1 VGLIPLVFR
10 SASFHQ
16 PSASDRSL
24 AMRRFLSPL
33 LGFLLSLSL
42 GAGTLVAGASPSWA
56 YPFYAQQNYAS
67 PREATGK
74 IVCANCHLAKKLTQ
88 VEVPQ
93 AVFPDT
99 VFKAEVKIPYDSSI
113 QQVAGDGSPTGL
125 NVGAVV
131 MLPEGFRLAPPERL
145 SEELKEETAGIYYT
159 QYSETQPNILLVG
172 PLPGDQHKTIVFPVL
187 SPDPASDSA
196 IHFGKY
202 QIHVGGNR
210 GRGQVNP
217 TGEKTNNNAFT
228 ASVAGTI
235 SAITTAENGTTEV
248 EISTAD
254 GRVTETIPAG
264 PTLKVAV
271 GDTVAAG
278 APLTNDPNVGG
289 FGQVDAE
296 VVLQNPNRIYGL
308 LAFFSLVALA
318 QILLVLKK
326 RQVEKVQAAEGAI

>member
-1 VGLIPLVFR
+1 
-10 SASFHQ
+10 
-16 PSASDRSL
+16 
-24 AMRRFLSPL
+24 MRRSFSSL
-33 LGFLLSLSL
+33 LGFLLALSL
-42 GAGTLVAGASPSWA
+42 GTGILLAGASPSWA
-56 YPFYAQQNYAS
+56 YPFWAQQNYAS

-99 VFKAEVKIPYDSSI
+99 VFKAEVKIPYDASV
-113 QQVAGDGSPTGL
+113 QQVAGDGSATGL

-145 SEELKEETAGIYYT
+145 SEQLKEETAGIYYT
-159 QYSETQPNILLVG
+159 QYSDTQPNILLVG
-172 PLPGDQHKTIVFPVL
+172 PLPGDQHQTIVFPVL
-187 SPDPASDSA
+187 SPDPATDSA

-202 QIHVGGNR
+202 SIHVGGNR
-210 GRGQVNP
+210 GRGQVYP
-217 TGEKTNNNAFT
+217 TGEKSNNNLFT
-228 ASVAGTI
+228 APAAGTVSAI
-235 SAITTAENGTTEV
+235 SAGENGASLV
-248 EISTAD
+248 EIATPD
-254 GRVTETIPAG
+254 GKVSETIPAG

-271 GDTVAAG
+271 GDVLAAG

-296 VVLQNPNRIYGL
+296 VVLQNPVRIYGL
-308 LAFFSLVALA
+308 LALFALVALA

-326 RQVEKVQAAEGAI
+326 RQVEKVQAAEGIL

>member
-1 VGLIPLVFR
+1 
-10 SASFHQ
+10 
-16 PSASDRSL
+16 
-24 AMRRFLSPL
+24 MRRSFSSL
-33 LGFLLSLSL
+33 LGFLLALSL
-42 GAGTLVAGASPSWA
+42 GTGILLAGASPSWA
-56 YPFYAQQNYAS
+56 YPFWAQQNYAS

-99 VFKAEVKIPYDSSI
+99 VFKAEVKIPYDASV
-113 QQVAGDGSPTGL
+113 QQVAGDGSATGL

-145 SEELKEETAGIYYT
+145 SEQLKEETAGIYYT
-159 QYSETQPNILLVG
+159 QYSDTQPNILLVG
-172 PLPGDQHKTIVFPVL
+172 PLPGDQHQSIVFPVL
-187 SPDPASDSA
+187 SPDPATDSA

-202 QIHVGGNR
+202 SIHVGGNR
-210 GRGQVNP
+210 GRGQVYP
-217 TGEKTNNNAFT
+217 TGEKSNNNLFT
-228 ASVAGTI
+228 APAAGMVSAI
-235 SAITTAENGTTEV
+235 SAGENGASLV
-248 EISTAD
+248 EIATPD
-254 GRVTETIPAG
+254 GKVSETIPAG

-271 GDTVAAG
+271 GDVLAAG

-296 VVLQNPNRIYGL
+296 VVLQNPVRIYGL
-308 LAFFSLVALA
+308 LALFALVALA

-326 RQVEKVQAAEGAI
+326 RQVEKVQAAEGIL

>member
-1 VGLIPLVFR
+1 
-10 SASFHQ
+10 
-16 PSASDRSL
+16 
-24 AMRRFLSPL
+24 MRRFLSPL

-42 GAGTLVAGASPSWA
+42 GTGTLLAGASPSWA
-56 YPFYAQQNYAS
+56 YPFWAQQNYAS

-88 VEVPQ
+88 VEIPQ

-99 VFKAEVKIPYDSSI
+99 VFKAEVKIPYDSSV

-131 MLPEGFRLAPPERL
+131 MLPDGFKLAPPERL
-145 SEELKEETAGIYYT
+145 SEELKEETEGIYYT

-187 SPDPASDSA
+187 SPDPATDSS

-210 GRGQVNP
+210 GRGQVYP
-217 TGEKTNNNAFT
+217 TGEKSNNNLFT
-228 ASVAGTI
+228 SPAAGTI
-235 SAITTAENGTTEV
+235 SAITTAENGSTVV
-248 EISTAD
+248 EINTAD
-254 GRVTETIPAG
+254 GQISETIPAG

-271 GDTVAAG
+271 GDSVSAG
-278 APLTNDPNVGG
+278 AALTNDPNVGG

-296 VVLQNPNRIYGL
+296 VVLQNPVRIYGL
-308 LAFFSLVALA
+308 LAFFALVAVT

-326 RQVEKVQAAEGAI
+326 RQVEKVQAAEGTI

>member
-1 VGLIPLVFR
+1 
-10 SASFHQ
+10 
-16 PSASDRSL
+16 
-24 AMRRFLSPL
+24 MRRFLSPL
-33 LGFLLSLSL
+33 LGFLFSVCL
-42 GAGTLVAGASPSWA
+42 GAAILVSGSAPSWA

-99 VFKAEVKIPYDSSI
+99 VFKAEVKIPYDSSL
-113 QQVAGDGSPTGL
+113 QQVSGDGSPTGL

-159 QYSETQPNILLVG
+159 QYSDSQPNILLVG

-187 SPDPASDSA
+187 SPDPATDSA

-210 GRGQVNP
+210 GRGQVTP
-217 TGEKTNNNAFT
+217 TGEKTNNNLFT
-228 ASVAGTI
+228 APAAGTV
-235 SAITTAENGTTEV
+235 SAITPADNGATVV

-254 GRVTETIPAG
+254 GRVSETIPAG
-264 PTLKVAV
+264 PALKVAV
-271 GDTVAAG
+271 GDAVSAG

-296 VVLQNPNRIYGL
+296 VVLQNPVRIYGL
-308 LAFFSLVALA
+308 LAFFSLVALS

-326 RQVEKVQAAEGAI
+326 RQVEKVQAAEGII